1 MTGIC
6 TPRTP
11 QEAARR
17 WLSRAIVLAG
27 IAGGSAW
34 GDPAPQSPYEAGYG
48 HAGNI
53 VVGVA
58 AGATLASDVRDVSV
72 TPGVGWF
79 VAERFAVAATVS
91 LARLDTGA
99 QAATLWS
106 MLAEPSYHL
115 ALDDRTFAVVGMG
128 VGAAYVHALGTGLAV
143 APRIGVEFVVG
154 RALVITPA
162 LAYTYV
168 AHRALADDDV
178 AVAGVTGAMRLQI
191 GVAATW

>member
-6 TPRTP
+6 TL
-11 QEAARR
+11 R
-17 WLSRAIVLAG
+17 WSLVL
-27 IAGGSAW
+27 GGLATGTAW
-34 GDPAPQSPYEAGYG
+34 ADPAPQSPYEDGYG
-48 HAGNI
+48 HAGTI
-53 VVGVA
+53 AVGVA

-72 TPGVGWF
+72 TPRIGWF
-79 VAERFAVAATVS
+79 VAERFEVAATAS

-106 MLAEPSYHL
+106 MLAEPAYHL
-115 ALDDRTFAVVGMG
+115 AVADRTFAVLGMG
-128 VGAAYVHALGTGLAV
+128 VGAAYVHELGTGLAV
-143 APRIGVEFVVG
+143 APRVGLEFVVG

-168 AHRALADDDV
+168 AHRALDAGDV
-178 AVAGVTGAMRLQI
+178 AVAGVTGALRLQL